1 MTLFILK
8 KCGVFGGADIA
19 MCPTT
24 VNPDYRIDISS
35 EICPMTFV
43 LVRLALD
50 QMKTGQVLEIR
61 LRGAEPR
68 RNIPLTAQEQGH
80 EIVGIMDEENGKSI
94 ILLRRG

>member
-1 MTLFILK
+1 MT
-8 KCGVFGGADIA
+8 
-19 MCPTT
+19 
-24 VNPDYRIDISS
+24 NPAPEPDQRINITS
-35 EICPMTFV
+35 ESCPMTFV

-50 QMKTGQVLEIR
+50 EMAAGQILEIR

-80 EIVGIMDEENGKSI
+80 EILGLIDCANGESI

>member
-1 MTLFILK
+1 M
-8 KCGVFGGADIA
+8 
-19 MCPTT
+19 P
-24 VNPDYRIDISS
+24 NPAPAPDQRINITS
-35 EICPMTFV
+35 ETCPMTFV

-50 QMKTGQVLEIR
+50 QMTAGQILEIR

-80 EIVGIMDEENGKSI
+80 EMLDLIDCANGESI